1 MSEEL
6 KVSTRHALRVLR
18 PGPFRRYIIGSSISD
33 TGTWMQVM
41 AQGYVMS
48 TLTNKAIMLGMANL
62 AAGLPMLLLTMAG
75 GSAADRFD
83 KRKILLATQYVQIA
97 LAISMGLLIM
107 SGNIEKSH
115 AERSITVILA
125 FAVVLGISNS
135 FEMPTLN
142 AFVPE
147 LVTRDEIQSAIA
159 VDRAVFH
166 GSRVVGPSL
175 AGIFIGAWG
184 AASAFFCNAFSFG
197 ALIIALFMIP
207 PRSRGTAEE
216 EQKRASGIK
225 EGFRYVAKDKPSL
238 AMIGLIAATTVF
250 IFPIITVMMPLY
262 VRLVLHLGAD
272 RLGFLMGASAVGS
285 VIGAIFLISIPHRKR
300 VPVMMLNV
308 CVVAFA
314 IFSLSRAPS
323 FYVATGLLILNSL
336 GLAMNFGLANTI
348 VQERAP
354 DYLRGRV
361 SAVFMLSF
369 VGLMPVAGLGVTG
382 LSDLIGM
389 PTALKIAAVCY
400 AVIALIVLA
409 RVRRECSR
417 PAAPEKPAVEPAPP
431 MAAAV

>member
-1 MSEEL
+1 MSEEV
-6 KVSTRHALRVLR
+6 KISTRHALRVLR

-107 SGNIEKSH
+107 SGNIDKSH

-262 VRLVLHLGAD
+262 VRLVLHLGANQ
-272 RLGFLMGASAVGS
+272 LGFLMGASAVGS

-308 CVVAFA
+308 CVVACA

-389 PTALKIAAVCY
+389 PTALAIAAVCY

-417 PAAPEKPAVEPAPP
+417 PAAPEKPAAEPAPP

>member
-1 MSEEL
+1 MSTEVKL
-6 KVSTRHALRVLR
+6 GTRHALRVLR
-18 PGPFRRYIIGSSISD
+18 PGPFRRYIIGSAISD

-41 AQGYVMS
+41 AQGYLMS
-48 TLTNKAIMLGMANL
+48 TLTNKALLLGMANL
-62 AAGLPMLLLTMAG
+62 AAGLPMLLLTMVG

-83 KRKILLATQYVQIA
+83 KRKILLATPYLQIV
-97 LAISMGLLIM
+97 LAISIALLIM
-107 SGNIEKSH
+107 SGKIEIWH
-115 AERSITVILA
+115 IVA

-175 AGIFIGAWG
+175 AGIFISAWG
-184 AASAFFCNAFSFG
+184 AASAFFCNAFSFV

-225 EGFRYVAKDKPSL
+225 DGFRYVAKDKPSL
-238 AMIGLIAATTVF
+238 AMIALIAATTVF

-262 VRLVLHLGAD
+262 VRLVLGLGAD
-272 RLGFLMGASAVGS
+272 RLGLLMGASAVGS

-300 VPVMMLNV
+300 VPFMMVNV
-308 CVVAFA
+308 GIVACA
-314 IFSLSRAPS
+314 IFGLSRAPS
-323 FYVATGLLILNSL
+323 FYLATGLLVLNSL

-369 VGLMPVAGLGVTG
+369 VGLMPVAGLGITG

-389 PTALKIAAVCY
+389 GPALKIAAVCY
-400 AVIALIVLA
+400 AVIALIVL
-409 RVRRECSR
+409 
-417 PAAPEKPAVEPAPP
+417 
-431 MAAAV
+431 

>member
-1 MSEEL
+1 MSEEV

-83 KRKILLATQYVQIA
+83 KRKILLATQYLQIA
-97 LAISMGLLIM
+97 LAISIGLLIM
-107 SGNIEKSH
+107 SGKIEIWH
-115 AERSITVILA
+115 ILA

-184 AASAFFCNAFSFG
+184 AASAFFCNAFSFV

-272 RLGFLMGASAVGS
+272 QLGFLMGASAVGS

-300 VPVMMLNV
+300 VPVMMVNV
-308 CVVAFA
+308 CVVACA

-389 PTALKIAAVCY
+389 PTALAIAAVCY

-417 PAAPEKPAVEPAPP
+417 PAAPEKPAAEPAPP

>member
-1 MSEEL
+1 
-6 KVSTRHALRVLR
+6 
-18 PGPFRRYIIGSSISD
+18 
-33 TGTWMQVM
+33 
-41 AQGYVMS
+41 
-48 TLTNKAIMLGMANL
+48 
-62 AAGLPMLLLTMAG
+62 
-75 GSAADRFD
+75 
-83 KRKILLATQYVQIA
+83 
-97 LAISMGLLIM
+97 
-107 SGNIEKSH
+107 
-115 AERSITVILA
+115 
-125 FAVVLGISNS
+125 
-135 FEMPTLN
+135 
-142 AFVPE
+142 
-147 LVTRDEIQSAIA
+147 
-159 VDRAVFH
+159 
-166 GSRVVGPSL
+166 
-175 AGIFIGAWG
+175 
-184 AASAFFCNAFSFG
+184 
-197 ALIIALFMIP
+197 MIP

-262 VRLVLHLGAD
+262 VRLVLHLGANQ
-272 RLGFLMGASAVGS
+272 LGFLMGASAVGS
-285 VIGAIFLISIPHRKR
+285 VIGAIFLISVPHRKR

-308 CVVAFA
+308 CVVACA

-389 PTALKIAAVCY
+389 PTALAIAAVCY